1 MSRTMEAGRLGPSL
15 SRGLYAVAALLVL
28 ISLLDFAGAIWPFLP
43 GDAGW
48 RYGAIGLLS
57 GFLVTPL
64 VGVVLAALV
73 AVEQRHFALLKFLG
87 IMTLAIGAL
96 LLVSIV
102 AFALDAIQVRREA
115 ATPELRRL
123 TELSAAKAAFKLLT
137 GTVATIWLGGGILRQ
152 PSRPPARV
160 GDDKASIIVGR

>member
-15 SRGLYAVAALLVL
+15 SRGLYAVAALLVV

-64 VGVVLAALV
+64 VGVVLAVLV
-73 AVEQRHFALLKFLG
+73 AVEQRHFAVLKVLG
-87 IMTLAIGAL
+87 ILALAVGVL

-137 GTVATIWLGGGILRQ
+137 GTLATIWLGSGLVRQ
-152 PSRPPARV
+152 PSRPARLV
-160 GDDKASIIVGR
+160 DEKGPIIVGR